1 MNKKIIMSIGLGLLL
16 VSMLVGCK
24 KDNKTTYDTI
34 MDKKEMTYT
43 MSGQYPPFNFIGE
56 DGEVAGFDIDIAS
69 AIAEKMGVKAVPI
82 TTEWEGIVAS
92 LIAKRSD
99 LIIGSMGVTEE
110 RKKKV
115 NFTEPYYHG
124 GAQFFAEKGT
134 TLKSIK
140 DLKDGKVGVVT
151 GTTFHEALD
160 KMDNISEIVQ
170 FQSDVDNFK
179 SVEQGR
185 ADGLVTDYFVGL
197 AAPEKYGVK
206 IEPVG
211 PLLYV
216 EDIAMAIRK
225 EDTKLLEAV
234 NKALKDIIADGT
246 YEKISMKWFGVN
258 LQDVNK

>member
-1 MNKKIIMSIGLGLLL
+1 MNKKIIVSVGLGLLL

-24 KDNKTTYDTI
+24 KDNKTTYDSI
-34 MDKKEMTYT
+34 MEKKEMTYT

-56 DGEVAGFDIDIAS
+56 DGKPAGFDIDIAS
-69 AIAEKMGVKAVPI
+69 AIADKMGVKANPV
-82 TTEWEGIVAS
+82 TTDWDGIVAS

-99 LIIGSMGVTEE
+99 LIIGSMGVTPD
-110 RKKKV
+110 RQKKV
-115 NFTEPYYHG
+115 NFTEPYYNG
-124 GAQFFAEKGT
+124 GAQFFAKKGT
-134 TLKSIK
+134 TLKSIE

-151 GTTFHEALD
+151 GTTFQPFLK
-160 KMDNISEIVQ
+160 KMDNISKIVQ

-179 SVEQGR
+179 SIEQGR

-197 AAPEKYGVK
+197 AAPEKYGVD

-216 EDIAMAIRK
+216 EDNAIAVRK
-225 EDTKLLEAV
+225 EDTKLLEVV
-234 NKALKDIIADGT
+234 NKAIGDIIADGT
-246 YEKISMKWFGVN
+246 YEKISMKWFGIN